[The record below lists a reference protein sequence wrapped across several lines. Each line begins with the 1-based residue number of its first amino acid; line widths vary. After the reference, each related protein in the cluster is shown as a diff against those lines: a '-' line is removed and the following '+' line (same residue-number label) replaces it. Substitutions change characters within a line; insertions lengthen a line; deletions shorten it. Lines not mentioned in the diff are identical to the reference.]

1 MHIYD
6 RPNGQQVICAG
17 GQNGD
22 VILAIYDPGT
32 IQQDLVQERLLNTYH
47 DAVDGNQVAYH
58 TTRVFS
64 PITSVL
70 VFQQRVSN
78 TVHPE
83 DELHIVATCAIEL
96 AIVYRYIWVIW
107 VL

>member
-22 VILAIYDPGT
+22 VILGIYDQGSYAGFHSNKITKYIPHV
-32 IQQDLVQERLLNTYH
+32 L
-47 DAVDGNQVAYH
+47 DGNQVAYH

-83 DELHIVATCAIEL
+83 DELHIVVTCAIEL
-96 AIVYRYIWVIW
+96 AIVYR
-107 VL
+107 